1 MAKAAL
7 PQLKEIE
14 SVLAAQET
22 AITEELGAIQEKLK
36 GIRIVMSMFDNSSG
50 ESISD
55 LDIPVL
61 NQAGSHSFATPAST
75 KAHAETSFSEEDS
88 EEFGEFEEFEDSIDL
103 DDSAIAKT
111 AVKKEIA
118 KSESKQRKRVKKDG
132 RAATWQKYT
141 RTGVKQTSIPEA
153 VRLVLET
160 QPNKSFK
167 IIEIME
173 ALFEEGMPKAQYL
186 KARNRISNVLS
197 GGVRDGEW
205 HRGERSSYRLSAMG

>member
-7 PQLKEIE
+7 PQLQEIE

-22 AITEELGAIQEKLK
+22 SMSKELSAIQEKLK
-36 GIRIVMSMFDNSSG
+36 GIRIVMSMFDGSSAEG
-50 ESISD
+50 IPN
-55 LDIPVL
+55 LD
-61 NQAGSHSFATPAST
+61 AST
-75 KAHAETSFSEEDS
+75 LNSVGSLSSTASEAEASSLEEPEDS
-88 EEFGEFEEFEDSIDL
+88 EESEEFEESTDV
-103 DDSAIAKT
+103 DDSETVKT
-111 AVKKEIA
+111 AVKKRTEKA
-118 KSESKQRKRVKKDG
+118 ESKQRKKVKKDG

-141 RTGVKQTSIPEA
+141 RTGVKQNSIPEA

-160 QPNKSFK
+160 QPDKSFK

-205 HRGERSSYRLSAMG
+205 HRGERSSYRLSEMG

>member
-22 AITEELGAIQEKLK
+22 AMTKELGAIQEKLK
-36 GIRIVMSMFDNSSG
+36 GIRIVMSMFDGSSA
-50 ESISD
+50 ESIST
-55 LDIPVL
+55 LGTSILKEVGSL
-61 NQAGSHSFATPAST
+61 SSTAAGSAAADMEALSSLEDP
-75 KAHAETSFSEEDS
+75 EDPEEFDDMDDS
-88 EEFGEFEEFEDSIDL
+88 ETT
-103 DDSAIAKT
+103 KT
-111 AVKKEIA
+111 AVKKGSA
-118 KSESKQRKRVKKDG
+118 KSDSKQRKKVKKDG

-160 QPNKSFK
+160 QPDKSFK

-205 HRGERSSYRLSAMG
+205 HRGERSSYRLSEMG

>member
-7 PQLKEIE
+7 PQLQEIE

-22 AITEELGAIQEKLK
+22 SMSKELSAIQEKLK
-36 GIRIVMSMFDNSSG
+36 GIRIVMSMFDGSSAEG
-50 ESISD
+50 IPN
-55 LDIPVL
+55 LD
-61 NQAGSHSFATPAST
+61 AST
-75 KAHAETSFSEEDS
+75 LNSVGSLSSTASEAEASSLEEPEDS
-88 EEFGEFEEFEDSIDL
+88 EESEEFEESTDV
-103 DDSAIAKT
+103 DDSETVKT
-111 AVKKEIA
+111 AVKKRAE
-118 KSESKQRKRVKKDG
+118 KSESKQRKKVKKDG

-141 RTGVKQTSIPEA
+141 RTGVKQNSIPEA

-160 QPNKSFK
+160 QPDKSFK

-205 HRGERSSYRLSAMG
+205 HRGERSSYRLSEMG

>member
-1 MAKAAL
+1 MVKAAL

-22 AITEELGAIQEKLK
+22 TMTQELGAIQEKLK
-36 GIRIVMSMFDNSSG
+36 GIRIVMSMFDGSS
-50 ESISD
+50 ESIPTLDTSILNGVGSLSSAAAGTAASSSLADSEDSSD
-55 LDIPVL
+55 P
-61 NQAGSHSFATPAST
+61 
-75 KAHAETSFSEEDS
+75 EESEESD
-88 EEFGEFEEFEDSIDL
+88 DR
-103 DDSAIAKT
+103 DDSATTKT
-111 AVKKEIA
+111 AVKKGAA
-118 KSESKQRKRVKKDG
+118 KSDSKQRKKVKKDG

-205 HRGERSSYRLSAMG
+205 HRGERSSYRLSEMG

>member
-7 PQLKEIE
+7 PQLQEIE

-22 AITEELGAIQEKLK
+22 SMSKELSAIQEKLK
-36 GIRIVMSMFDNSSG
+36 GIRIVMSMFDGSSD
-50 ESISD
+50 ESISS
-55 LDIPVL
+55 L
-61 NQAGSHSFATPAST
+61 NASILSSVGSLSSTASAP
-75 KAHAETSFSEEDS
+75 KASSLEDS
-88 EEFGEFEEFEDSIDL
+88 EESEEFEESTDK
-103 DDSAIAKT
+103 DDSADGSDAVKT
-111 AVKKEIA
+111 AVKKRAE
-118 KSESKQRKRVKKDG
+118 KSESKQRKKVKKDG

-141 RTGVKQTSIPEA
+141 RTGVKQNSIPEA
-153 VRLVLET
+153 VRMVLET
-160 QPNKSFK
+160 QPDKSFK

-205 HRGERSSYRLSAMG
+205 HRGERSSYRLSEMG